1 VNVLAARMSMI
12 PTPLY
17 VIEPFDTVTD
27 DDTDDMLA
35 LSDTNTLPP
44 LILALAPCN
53 RRPLNWLTTTL
64 PPLTDMLVVSRT
76 LNNDDPE
83 NTKLPACTDIDDP
96 LVMVTLAVPD
106 IATFPPPMLARV
118 LPAKLTVVASLAT
131 KLPPVTFKLLLL
143 ENERPLFSMNRMSPP
158 DTDSDDDTYDDTDD
172 PRKIALPLVMLT
184 ADDDTG
190 IDTLPPTT
198 KSPPWM

>member
-1 VNVLAARMSMI
+1 
-12 PTPLY
+12 
-17 VIEPFDTVTD
+17 
-27 DDTDDMLA
+27 
-35 LSDTNTLPP
+35 
-44 LILALAPCN
+44 
-53 RRPLNWLTTTL
+53 
-64 PPLTDMLVVSRT
+64 
-76 LNNDDPE
+76 
-83 NTKLPACTDIDDP
+83 
-96 LVMVTLAVPD
+96 
-106 IATFPPPMLARV
+106 V

-131 KLPPVTFKLLLL
+131 KLPFVTFKLLLL

-190 IDTLPPTT
+190 IDALPPTT